1 MRKLSLTS
9 LTAVVLLG
17 MMSLSACSSRTSV
30 ERVDPNQVMDVS
42 GDWNDTDSRLVAEEM
57 IRDATSMPWSRRF
70 MEANAGKRPV
80 VVVGRVANKSSEHI
94 NTRTFVQDM
103 VNTFIRTE
111 TARVV
116 SSGEQRDQV
125 RDERWDQQ
133 DFASAATQARIRN
146 ELGANFMLLGEINT
160 IFDRE
165 DGREVKF
172 YQVDLNL
179 TDLETSELVWVGQK
193 RIKKF
198 VQRRGSR
205 R

>member
-1 MRKLSLTS
+1 MIRNCKTTLCFSVLSL
-9 LTAVVLLG
+9 LLLVG
-17 MMSLSACSSRTSV
+17 CSSRTQV
-30 ERVDPNQVMDVS
+30 ERVEPDQVMDLS
-42 GDWNDTDSRLVAEEM
+42 GNWNDTDSRLVAEEM
-57 IRDATSMPWSRRF
+57 THDASSMPWSRRF
-70 MEANAGKRPV
+70 MEANGGRRPV
-80 VVVGRVANKSSEHI
+80 VVVGRIANKSAEHI
-94 NTRTFVQDM
+94 NTRTFIQDI
-103 VNTFIRTE
+103 VNSFLRME

-116 SSGEQRDQV
+116 SSQDQREQV

-133 DFASAATQARIRN
+133 NFASPETRARLQE

-165 DGREVKF
+165 GGREVKY

-198 VQRRGSR
+198 VRR
-205 R
+205 